1 MLGRAQGVRGAR
13 RWQLGAGAQAAAA
26 RGRGA
31 REAGGHAWRAGVA
44 RRRHGRWAARA
55 QARGALAG
63 ARARGRVSGRR
74 AGRAGHGR
82 ALQQAR
88 ARGLGVAGR
97 AAWAPGLALGCA
109 LGALGPF
116 SIRFDSFF
124 FPESPNEHRS
134 L

>member
-1 MLGRAQGVRGAR
+1 MLGRARGVRGAR

-63 ARARGRVSGRR
+63 ARALGRASGRRAGRAGHGRRMGR

-82 ALQQAR
+82 ALQQVR
-88 ARGLGVAGR
+88 ARGLG
-97 AAWAPGLALGCA
+97 AWAGLGQCTRCIRPIFD
-109 LGALGPF
+109 PF
-116 SIRFDSFF
+116 
-124 FPESPNEHRS
+124 
-134 L
+134 